1 MNRPLP
7 PMELHGSPG
16 LKLSPTYHW
25 LETNMDA
32 EEREETEEEEEEEED
47 ENICMCA
54 GLPDS
59 SMGVLYGHGSL
70 HLRAMGP
77 EAKTPSQAS
86 EILLSPQIQKALEGV
101 HYIADHLRSEDADS
115 SVSWDEESPSPPRG

>member
-1 MNRPLP
+1 
-7 PMELHGSPG
+7 
-16 LKLSPTYHW
+16 
-25 LETNMDA
+25 MDA
-32 EEREETEEEEEEEED
+32 EEREETEEEEEEGED

-59 SMGVLYGHGSL
+59 SMGVLYGHSSL
-70 HLRAMGP
+70 HLRAMES
-77 EAKTPSQAS
+77 EAKAPSQAS

-115 SVSWDEESPSPPRG
+115 SVSWAEGRAPPWAILTA